1 MPAGARVPRLLALLL
16 LGAVGLSQVESLV
29 SSRESNIC
37 GKGEYFHQDH
47 CCKYCPAGT
56 HVLEHCKVQ
65 HGESFCSSCT
75 KGKEYTAHEN
85 DLEECLQCK
94 QCKEDKVTVRTC
106 TLTSDTECQCKPGY
120 FCPTQHCEMCSK
132 CKTKCPEGKEIVQ
145 KCNATMDT
153 VCGSLSEGSTAIFV
167 MFIVLPCIC
176 IPVVVGI
183 IFIIICKK
191 KKSNKTNTE
200 NDEEREVESEGST
213 EILILPDVETGQTSA
228 PRLETETFVQSPQ
241 DQAANSPISG
251 LKTKLPEDNGVASCE
266 SHKLLLNDT
275 NHTSEEAPQGTEAPE
290 KLLYNHNLYNHIQE
304 SNMQRVQELKARPQI
319 KVKDL
324 FHISTTERS
333 DIYYSFIK
341 QVPARNWK
349 ELIRCC
355 LKDTEIDNIIHEF
368 PKDVKEQHYQMLINC
383 QNSLGIETTIT
394 KLLDRLWSMQLKSCY
409 ENIVNTLKSRDIITI
424 LDAKD

>member
-1 MPAGARVPRLLALLL
+1 MPAAVRVLWLLL
-16 LGAVGLSQVESLV
+16 VLREVESLV

-37 GKGEYFHQDH
+37 GKGEYFHQDR

-56 HVLEHCKVQ
+56 HVLKHCGVQ
-65 HGESFCSSCT
+65 HEERFCSSCT

-94 QCKEDKVTVRTC
+94 QCKEDEETVRTC

-120 FCPTQHCEMCSK
+120 FCPTQHCEMCYK

-153 VCGSLSEGSTAIFV
+153 VCGSLSEGSTTIV
-167 MFIVLPCIC
+167 VVVTVLPCIC
-176 IPVVVGI
+176 LLVAVGI
-183 IFIIICKK
+183 IFILICKK
-191 KKSNKTNTE
+191 KPNKTNTEE

-213 EILILPDVETGQTSA
+213 EVLILPDMENGLTSA
-228 PRLETETFVQSPQ
+228 LPLETETSAQSPQ

-251 LKTKLPEDNGVASCE
+251 LKAKLPEDNGVASCE
-266 SHKLLLNDT
+266 SHKLLLNVT
-275 NHTSEEAPQGTEAPE
+275 NHTSEEAPQGTEAPV
-290 KLLYNHNLYNHIQE
+290 KLLYNHNAFYPQE
-304 SNMQRVQELKARPQI
+304 SNMQKVQEWKARPQI

-324 FHISTTERS
+324 FHISTTEWS
-333 DIYYSFIK
+333 DIYYCFIK

-368 PKDVKEQHYQMLINC
+368 PKDVKEQHYQMLIYC
-383 QNSLGIETTIT
+383 QNSLGIESTIT